1 MMVVDPSPKP
11 AERVAQERRRRLI
24 GLDGMRGLA
33 ALAVVFHHCYLL
45 AFPGYP
51 RMAGPWWA
59 AWLTYGHF
67 AVVIFIVL
75 SGFSL
80 AVSPARSG
88 WRLGG
93 KTKFAR
99 RRAWR
104 ILPPYWAALVFS
116 LAIAWTVIPQPGEL
130 APTAK
135 SVVVNGLLLQ
145 DITGAPTPNGAFW
158 SIAVEAQLYVVFPL
172 MLLLLRRGSTA
183 VMLSCVGTVVA
194 LIGILAPSR
203 PAVAE
208 LLRLTPQF
216 AVLFAMGA
224 AAAGVLAAA
233 DWRMRVPWAWLAA
246 IVAAPTVLLIV
257 REGSVWTVAHF
268 FWVDILLGTAVALLL
283 AAAGNGRPAPL
294 LRVLNTRPLRSLGS
308 FSYSLYLIHAPI
320 VVVVYAKV
328 VAPRYA
334 PGVPAFLATAAIAG
348 TISVIGARLF
358 AAVFE
363 LPFQRHRS
371 WPALKQ
377 AARDRWAAVRLSG
390 QQARAGI
397 RRGFAQLTRP
407 LRRRRDA
414 PSSDPADDLGIEDS
428 SATADTPATGPAV
441 AEAPLMG
448 GAPTVRATATVA
460 AATPK
465 IRAAVAFTDPANAR
479 PTVIGTSDALIRG
492 TASVRIP
499 STVRA
504 SVPVAKPATPDGPK
518 PATPDGPK
526 PVTADGPKP
535 VTADG
540 PKPAMP
546 NGPKPVTPNGLR
558 PATPNWPAP
567 ATPDGP
573 KPATAG
579 RPMPAARRRTES
591 GSSGPADAG
600 GRPDHP
606 GHGGGESRDVGSRVC
621 AGNPPRRL

>member
-1 MMVVDPSPKP
+1 MTEPTVIAGRDGVVRHNRAVSASAAAAVERP
-11 AERVAQERRRRLI
+11 AEPAARVAQERRRRLI

-51 RMAGPWWA
+51 KMAGPWWA

-88 WRLGG
+88 WQLGG
-93 KTKFAR
+93 KAKFAR

-104 ILPPYWAALVFS
+104 ILPPYWAALAFS
-116 LAIAWTVIPQPGEL
+116 LAIAWAVIPQPGEL

-158 SIAVEAQLYVVFPL
+158 SIAVEAQLYIVFPL

-183 VMLSCVGTVVA
+183 VMLSVVGTVVA
-194 LIGILAPSR
+194 LIGILAPST
-203 PAVAE
+203 PAVAD

-224 AAAGVLAAA
+224 AAAGVLAVA

-246 IVAAPTVLLIV
+246 IVAAATVWLIV

-294 LRVLNTRPLRSLGS
+294 LGLLNTRPLRSLGS
-308 FSYSLYLIHAPI
+308 FSYSLYLVHAPI
-320 VVVVYAKV
+320 VVVVYAKI

-334 PGVPAFLATAAIAG
+334 PGVPTFLATVAIAG

-371 WPALKQ
+371 WPALRQ
-377 AARDRWAAVRLSG
+377 AAHDRWAAVRLAG
-390 QQARAGI
+390 QRFGAGA
-397 RRGFAQLTRP
+397 RRGLAWLTRP
-407 LRRRRDA
+407 VRRRHDS
-414 PSSDPADDLGIEDS
+414 PSTDPIEDLAVDES
-428 SATADTPATGPAV
+428 PAMADV
-441 AEAPLMG
+441 PLASPSLADLPLIA
-448 GAPTVRATATVA
+448 GAPTVRATASVA
-460 AATPK
+460 SMTPK
-465 IRAAVAFTDPANAR
+465 IRAAVPMTDPASAR
-479 PTVIGTSDALIRG
+479 PATIGTADALIRG

-499 STVRA
+499 SSVRASASAANPTATDGPGPASTNGPGPASTNGPGPASADSPGPAEDQTIRATATVKAESFGRA
-504 SVPVAKPATPDGPK
+504 SVPVI
-518 PATPDGPK
+518 
-526 PVTADGPKP
+526 
-535 VTADG
+535 
-540 PKPAMP
+540 
-546 NGPKPVTPNGLR
+546 
-558 PATPNWPAP
+558 
-567 ATPDGP
+567 
-573 KPATAG
+573 
-579 RPMPAARRRTES
+579 RREDWSGGEHGES
-591 GSSGPADAG
+591 GSSPASV
-600 GRPDHP
+600 DHY
-606 GHGGGESRDVGSRVC
+606 
-621 AGNPPRRL
+621 